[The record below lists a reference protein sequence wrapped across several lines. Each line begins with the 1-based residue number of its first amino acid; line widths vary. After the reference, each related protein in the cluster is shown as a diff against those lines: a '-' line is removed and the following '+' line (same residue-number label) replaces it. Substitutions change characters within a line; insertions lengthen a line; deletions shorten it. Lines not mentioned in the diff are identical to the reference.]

1 MPDKDESA
9 SIKPRQ
15 VTRKILDEMAVG
27 ETEVLSERTG
37 IKNSGSYVTCLTS
50 RIKSGKKF
58 TTKTCI
64 LIDKS
69 SLETVRVVV
78 IKRIL

>member
-1 MPDKDESA
+1 MPEKDESM
-9 SIKPRQ
+9 SIVPRQ
-15 VTRKILDEMAVG
+15 VTRKILDEMTVG
-27 ETEVLSERTG
+27 ETEVFSERPN

-58 TTKTCI
+58 TTRTCI

-69 SLETVRVVV
+69 SLETVRVVAV
-78 IKRIL
+78 KRIL